1 MCRCRSGGVA
11 VAALQVCASSRY
23 GRASRPQ
30 PVHKVKPWFRV
41 LWRVM
46 IIRAA
51 FLLALSLAP
60 LPADATQIQ
69 EARPKFASGAVP
81 VLRPDDYLRSN
92 PAPDFWSLLAFYVP
106 QATDAA
112 CSVASITMALNA
124 ARGLP
129 PFAADPIITQQQL
142 LERVADERWVAATA
156 QGGSGVTWAELEH
169 YLREGLRT
177 YQVPAAMEVWRPGDG
192 SAATLQQ
199 LRDLLVD
206 NERTSS
212 DVIIAVF
219 DQGVLTGDVNIG
231 HVAPIGAYDQQTRR
245 VLVMDVDREWYV
257 PYWVADEL
265 LLESM
270 LRPGPQDP
278 ERGGFLRLRKNEPQT
293 N

>member
-1 MCRCRSGGVA
+1 
-11 VAALQVCASSRY
+11 
-23 GRASRPQ
+23 
-30 PVHKVKPWFRV
+30 
-41 LWRVM
+41 
-46 IIRAA
+46 
-51 FLLALSLAP
+51 LAP
-60 LPADATQIQ
+60 LTAAVAQAQ
-69 EARPKFASGAVP
+69 EPRPKFASGAVP

-92 PAPDFWSLLAFYVP
+92 PAPDFWTLLAFYVP

-124 ARGLP
+124 MRGLP
-129 PFAADPIITQQQL
+129 QFAADPIVTQQRL

-156 QGGSGVTWAELEH
+156 QGGFGVTWAELEH

-177 YQVPAAMEVWRPGDG
+177 YHVPAALDVWRPSD
-192 SAATLQQ
+192 SSPATLKE
-199 LRDLLVD
+199 LRDLLAE
-206 NERTSS
+206 NERSSS
-212 DVIIAVF
+212 DVILGVF

-231 HVAPIGAYDQQTRR
+231 HVAPIGAYDQQTNR
-245 VLVMDVDREWYV
+245 VLVMDVDREWYA

-278 ERGGFLRLRKNEPQT
+278 ERGGLLRVRKNEPQV